1 MIEKLALLHPEIA
14 LFVTATIVMMLGLS
28 PRRMARK
35 ACAVIT
41 GLGLVVAAALSWNS
55 PEMSGMFPGLLP
67 YGKTVVVLV
76 SLLILPLL
84 TGLVDRDYEADVAKG
99 EKFDPLR
106 SMRGEFYSFFL
117 FSVIGVLLCV
127 SADDLIWLFLALE
140 LTSLPTYVMVAT
152 SSKRLRAQE
161 AGVKYFFLGALGAA
175 IFLYGFA
182 MLYGATGTT
191 RIPEIARSLELNGI
205 SPIATLGVVMAVVGI
220 SFKIAAAPMHF
231 YTADVYQGAASPVT
245 AYLAFAP
252 KAAGFFAL
260 MHILSTVGWTHGP
273 DGTGLPP
280 EIRVVLWVM
289 AALTMTVG
297 NVLALLQTSVK
308 RLLAYSS
315 IAHSGYML
323 VGLLV
328 GPTVIA
334 GALSP
339 DQAAQQII
347 QTSAH
352 NGLAAMLF
360 YLLTYGVMTVGAF
373 AVISCLETRTPADN
387 DVELDSIEDLKGL
400 CRRQPLLGW
409 AMVLCALSLLGLPPL
424 LGFFGKLFLFTS
436 AIAAHEY
443 VLVVV
448 MAVNAAIGA
457 VYYLRLALGPL
468 VDEPNEFRPRAR
480 LIDAWPRKITAVVSA
495 VGVVALALWITPIQF
510 ASNDATQVMS
520 PASEIPVALDSAA
533 LNPRMDLT
541 PRDRELQPLP

>member
-1 MIEKLALLHPEIA
+1 MNEKLALLRPEIV
-14 LFVTATIVMMLGLS
+14 LFITATIVMILGLS
-28 PRRMARK
+28 PRYHVRK
-35 ACAVIT
+35 SCAVVT
-41 GLGLVVAAALSWNS
+41 GLGLIVAAYFSWNS
-55 PEMSGMFPGLLP
+55 PAMTGMFPGLLP
-67 YGKTVVVLV
+67 YAKTIIVLI

-84 TGLVDRDYEADVAKG
+84 TGLVDQGYEADVARG
-99 EKFDPLR
+99 ETFDPLR
-106 SMRGEFYSFFL
+106 TMRGEFYLFFL

-140 LTSLPTYVMVAT
+140 LTSLPTYVMVAV
-152 SSKRLRAQE
+152 SSRRVRAQE

-191 RIPEIARSLELNGI
+191 NIPQIAQSLAIGGI
-205 SPIATLGVVMAVVGI
+205 SPIATLGVVLAIVGI

-231 YTADVYQGAASPVT
+231 YTPDVYQGAASPVA

-252 KAAGFFAL
+252 KAAGFLAL
-260 MHILSTVGWTHGP
+260 MHILSTVGWTHG
-273 DGTGLPP
+273 DGASLPAG
-280 EIRVVLWVM
+280 IRVVLWVM
-289 AALTMTVG
+289 AAMTMTIG

-328 GPTVIA
+328 GP
-334 GALSP
+334 ALVSRAVSP
-339 DQAAQQII
+339 ESAAAQ
-347 QTSAH
+347 

-360 YLLTYGVMTVGAF
+360 YLFTYGVMTVGVF
-373 AVISCLETRTPADN
+373 AVISCLETRSPSDHE
-387 DVELDSIEDLKGL
+387 VELDSIEDLKGL

-409 AMVLCALSLLGLPPL
+409 ALVLCALSLLGLPPL

-443 VLVVV
+443 VLVIV

-468 VDEPNEFRPRAR
+468 VDEPNAFRSRAR
-480 LIDAWPRKITAVVSA
+480 LIGPWPRKVTAFVSA
-495 VGVVALALWITPIQF
+495 TGVVALVLWITPIQF
-510 ASNDATQVMS
+510 ASDGATRVTLPES
-520 PASEIPVALDSAA
+520 HVPVALDSASG
-533 LNPRMDLT
+533 NHRRDLAPT
-541 PRDRELQPLP
+541 DDQLPPLQ

>member
-1 MIEKLALLHPEIA
+1 MTEKLALLHPEIV
-14 LFVTATIVMMLGLS
+14 LFITATVVMVLGLS
-28 PRRMARK
+28 RRVAVRK
-35 ACAVIT
+35 SCAAIT
-41 GLGLVVAAALSWNS
+41 GLGLLIAAWLAWDS
-55 PEMSGMFPGLLP
+55 PMMTGMFPGLLP
-67 YGKTVVVLV
+67 YGKTVVVV
-76 SLLILPLL
+76 ISLLILPLL
-84 TGLVDRDYEADVAKG
+84 TGVVDRDYEADVAKG
-99 EKFDPLR
+99 EMFDPLR

-191 RIPEIARSLELNGI
+191 NIPEIAQSLTVNGI
-205 SPIATLGVVMAVVGI
+205 SPIATLGVVLAIVGV

-231 YTADVYQGAASPVT
+231 YTPDVYQGAASPVA

-260 MHILSTVGWTHGP
+260 MHILSTVGWTHGA
-273 DGTGLPP
+273 DGTALPAD
-280 EIRVVLWVM
+280 IRVVLWVM

-297 NVLALLQTSVK
+297 NVLALLQSSVK

-323 VGLLV
+323 TGLLV
-328 GPTVIA
+328 GPALIA
-334 GALSP
+334 QSVSP
-339 DQAAQQII
+339 ESVAAQ
-347 QTSAH
+347 

-360 YLLTYGVMTVGAF
+360 YLFTYGVMTVGVF
-373 AVISCLETRTPADN
+373 AVISCLETRTPRN
-387 DVELDSIEDLKGL
+387 TEIELDSIEDLKGL
-400 CRRQPLLGW
+400 CRRQPVLGW
-409 AMVLCALSLLGLPPL
+409 ALVLCSLSLLGMPPL

-436 AIAAHEY
+436 VIAAHEY

-448 MAVNAAIGA
+448 MAINAAIGA

-480 LIDAWPRKITAVVSA
+480 LIVSYPRKVTAVVSA
-495 VGVVALALWITPIQF
+495 VGVVALVLWTTPIQF
-510 ASNDATQVMS
+510 ASNSATLAPGSGDGGAPLALESVVTGKRS
-520 PASEIPVALDSAA
+520 GGSEITDDSLLPVH
-533 LNPRMDLT
+533 NP
-541 PRDRELQPLP
+541 E

>member
-1 MIEKLALLHPEIA
+1 MTEKLALLHPEIA
-14 LFVTATIVMMLGLS
+14 LFITATIVMILGLS
-28 PRRMARK
+28 PRRLVRK
-35 ACAVIT
+35 SCAVIT
-41 GLGLVVAAALSWNS
+41 GVGLIVAAVFSWNS
-55 PEMSGMFPGLLP
+55 PAMSGMFPGLLP
-67 YGKTVVVLV
+67 YGKTVVTLV
-76 SLLILPLL
+76 ALLILPLL
-84 TGLVDRDYEADVAKG
+84 TGLVDRDYEADVARG
-99 EKFDPLR
+99 ERFDPLR
-106 SMRGEFYSFFL
+106 TMRGEFYSFFL
-117 FSVIGVLLCV
+117 FSVMGVLLCV

-152 SSKRLRAQE
+152 SSHRLRAQE

-191 RIPEIARSLELNGI
+191 DIPDIARRLATSGI
-205 SPIATLGVVMAVVGI
+205 SPIATLGVVMAIVGI
-220 SFKIAAAPMHF
+220 AFKIAAAPMHF

-260 MHILSTVGWTHGP
+260 MHILSTVGWRHG
-273 DGTGLPP
+273 DGASLPAD
-280 EIRVVLWVM
+280 IRVVLWVM

-328 GPTVIA
+328 GP
-334 GALSP
+334 ALV
-339 DQAAQQII
+339 AQSLNPRDV
-347 QTSAH
+347 SAQ

-360 YLLTYGVMTVGAF
+360 YLLTYGVMTAGVF
-373 AVISCLETRTPADN
+373 AVIACLETRTPADH

-409 AMVLCALSLLGLPPL
+409 ALVLCALSLLGLPPL

-443 VLVVV
+443 VLVIV
-448 MAVNAAIGA
+448 MSVNAAIGA

-480 LIDAWPRKITAVVSA
+480 LIPSWPRQTIAVVSA
-495 VGVVALALWITPIQF
+495 VGVVALAFWITPIQF
-510 ASNDATQVMS
+510 ASNTATQAATPESSV
-520 PASEIPVALDSAA
+520 PVAIDSAS
-533 LNPRMDLT
+533 PSRG
-541 PRDRELQPLP
+541 LQIAPIDQQLKPLP

>member
-1 MIEKLALLHPEIA
+1 VIEKLALLHPEIA
-14 LFVTATIVMMLGLS
+14 LFITATVVMLAGLS
-28 PRRMARK
+28 SGRAVRK
-35 ACAVIT
+35 ACAPIT
-41 GLGLVVAAALSWNS
+41 AIGLGVAAWMAWDS
-55 PEMSGMFPGLLP
+55 PSMDGMFPGLLP
-67 YGKTVVVLV
+67 YGKSVVILI

-84 TGLVDRDYEADVAKG
+84 TGVVDRDYEADVARG
-99 EKFDPLR
+99 ERFDPLR

-191 RIPEIARSLELNGI
+191 KIPEIAQHLATFGI
-205 SPIATLGVVMAVVGI
+205 SPIATLGVVIAIVGI

-231 YTADVYQGAASPVT
+231 YTPDVYQGAASPVA

-260 MHILSTVGWTHGP
+260 MHILSSVGWTHG
-273 DGTGLPP
+273 DGASLPAD
-280 EIRVVLWVM
+280 IRVVLWVM

-328 GPTVIA
+328 GP
-334 GALSP
+334 ALVGRGVMPGSSTL
-339 DQAAQQII
+339 AAQ
-347 QTSAH
+347 

-360 YLLTYGVMTVGAF
+360 YLFCYGVMTVGVF
-373 AVISCLETRTPADN
+373 AVIACLETRTPSDR

-400 CRRQPLLGW
+400 CRRQPMLGW
-409 AMVLCALSLLGLPPL
+409 ALVLCSLSLLGLPPL
-424 LGFFGKLFLFTS
+424 LGFFGKLFLFTA

-443 VLVVV
+443 VLVIV

-480 LIDAWPRKITAVVSA
+480 LIPSWPRQTTAVVSA
-495 VGVVALALWITPIQF
+495 VGVVVLALWISPIQF
-510 ASNDATQVMS
+510 ASNTATRTEIPSGAASVAIDSAPMS
-520 PASEIPVALDSAA
+520 PQRDLIP
-533 LNPRMDLT
+533 MDAQLA
-541 PRDRELQPLP
+541 PLP

>member
-1 MIEKLALLHPEIA
+1 VIEKLALLLPEIT
-14 LFVTATIVMMLGLS
+14 LFITASIVMALGLS
-28 PRRMARK
+28 PVRAIRK
-35 ACAVIT
+35 SCAPIT
-41 GLGLVVAAALSWNS
+41 GAGLLIATWFAWDS
-55 PEMSGMFPGLLP
+55 PTMSGLFPQLLP
-67 YGKTVVVLV
+67 YSKTVVTVIA
-76 SLLILPLL
+76 LLILPLL
-84 TGLVDRDYEADVAKG
+84 AGLVDRDYEFEVARG
-99 EKFDPLR
+99 ESFDPLR

-140 LTSLPTYVMVAT
+140 LTSLPTYVLVAT
-152 SSKRLRAQE
+152 SSRRLRAQE

-182 MLYGATGTT
+182 LLYGATGTT
-191 RIPEIARSLELNGI
+191 HIPEIARQLGSTGV
-205 SPIATLGVVMAVVGI
+205 SPVATLGVVIAIVGI

-231 YTADVYQGAASPVT
+231 YTPDVYQGAASPVA

-260 MHILSTVGWTHGP
+260 MHILSAVGWTHG
-273 DGTGLPP
+273 DGSSLPS

-328 GPTVIA
+328 GPAIVPRGISDLTTV
-334 GALSP
+334 S
-339 DQAAQQII
+339 AQ
-347 QTSAH
+347 

-360 YLLTYGVMTVGAF
+360 YLFCYGVMTVGAF
-373 AVISCLETRTPADN
+373 AVISCLETHKSGERE
-387 DVELDSIEDLKGL
+387 VELDSIEDLKGL

-409 AMVLCALSLLGLPPL
+409 ALVMCALSLLGAPPL
-424 LGFFGKLFLFTS
+424 IGFFGKLFLFTS
-436 AIAAHEY
+436 AFAAQEY
-443 VLVVV
+443 LLVIV
-448 MAVNAAIGA
+448 MAINAAIGA

-468 VDEPNEFRPRAR
+468 VDEPNDFRPRAR
-480 LIDAWPRKITAVVSA
+480 VIDVLPRRATALIAA
-495 VGVVALALWITPIQF
+495 VGVVALALWITPIQL
-510 ASNDATQVMS
+510 ASHDATQTAETLRRIGVIETDPPPNTGS
-520 PASEIPVALDSAA
+520 PSS
-533 LNPRMDLT
+533 T
-541 PRDRELQPLP
+541 STRELMAPLP

>member
-1 MIEKLALLHPEIA
+1 MIEKLALLHPEIV
-14 LFVTATIVMMLGLS
+14 LFITATVVM
-28 PRRMARK
+28 
-35 ACAVIT
+35 IT
-41 GLGLVVAAALSWNS
+41 GLSSRRSVRKVCAPITAIGLGVAAWMAWDS
-55 PEMSGMFPGLLP
+55 PSMTGLFPGLLP
-67 YGKTVVVLV
+67 YGKSVVLLI

-84 TGLVDRDYEADVAKG
+84 TGLIDRDYEADVARG

-117 FSVIGVLLCV
+117 FSVMGVLLCV

-191 RIPEIARSLELNGI
+191 RLPEIATHLTTFGI
-205 SPIATLGVVMAVVGI
+205 SPIATLGIVMAVVGI
-220 SFKIAAAPMHF
+220 AFKIAAAPMHF
-231 YTADVYQGAASPVT
+231 YTADVYQGAASPVA

-260 MHILSTVGWTHGP
+260 MHLLSTVGWTHG
-273 DGTGLPP
+273 DGSSLPAD
-280 EIRVVLWVM
+280 IRVVLWVM

-315 IAHSGYML
+315 VAHSGYML

-328 GPTVIA
+328 GPTLV
-334 GALSP
+334 GRGVSVEST
-339 DQAAQQII
+339 AAQ
-347 QTSAH
+347 

-360 YLLTYGVMTVGAF
+360 YLFCYGVMTVGVF
-373 AVISCLETRTPADN
+373 AVIACLETRTPSDK

-400 CRRQPLLGW
+400 CRRQPMLGW
-409 AMVLCALSLLGLPPL
+409 ALVLCSLSLLGLPPL
-424 LGFFGKLFLFTS
+424 LGFFGKLFLFTA

-468 VDEPNEFRPRAR
+468 VDEPNDFRPRAR
-480 LIDAWPRKITAVVSA
+480 LIPSWPRQMTAVVSA
-495 VGVVALALWITPIQF
+495 AGVVVLALWISPIQF
-510 ASNDATQVMS
+510 ASNTATQTVV
-520 PASEIPVALDSAA
+520 PGDPTPVAIDSAA
-533 LNPRMDLT
+533 INPQRDLL
-541 PRDRELQPLP
+541 PLDAQLEPLP